1 MQLQY
6 QSLNMFHLIDLQE
19 PHTLWVHYYLHFM
32 EIRASCLRSL
42 SPISTPSPEPTIQA
56 LESSAWPSFR
66 CPFFYGL
73 CVGYI
78 YVTLRVGVSEMVFQE
93 ESSI

>member
-1 MQLQY
+1 
-6 QSLNMFHLIDLQE
+6 MFHLIDLQE
-19 PHTLWVHYYLHFM
+19 LRTLWVHHYFHFM

-56 LESSAWPSFR
+56 LESSAEAFIWV
-66 CPFFYGL
+66 PFFYGL